1 MSQAAN
7 KFAQQMR
14 GRINIMKT
22 VKSPVYLY
30 PGDYCVSGEEIVIAT
45 TLGSC
50 VSACL
55 YDPIQRIVG
64 MNHFLLSSR
73 RYSKSLPYYRTEAGK
88 YGIHAMELVI
98 NGMLA
103 LGARKSNLQCKSFGG
118 ASLFRQTPG
127 VDNFLCVGEVNE
139 RFIRAFL
146 CEEGI
151 PLVRDDLGGE
161 QGRVI
166 RFYADDFS
174 VYVKKIRSTVNIK
187 LGAMERQY
195 WQSAIER
202 QEKTTPL
209 ADLWE

>member
-1 MSQAAN
+1 
-7 KFAQQMR
+7 
-14 GRINIMKT
+14 MKT
-22 VKSPVYLY
+22 QVHLY
-30 PGDYCVSGEEIVIAT
+30 PGDHFISGEDVVIST

-55 YDPIQRIVG
+55 YDPIQRVVG

-73 RYSKSLPYYRTEAGK
+73 RYSQGLPYYMTDTGK

-103 LGARKSNLQCKSFGG
+103 LGAQKSNLQCKSFGG

-146 CEEGI
+146 REEGI
-151 PLVRDDLGGE
+151 PLISEDLGGE
-161 QGRVI
+161 QGRVV
-166 RFYADDFS
+166 RFHADDFS
-174 VYVKKIRSTVNIK
+174 VYVKKSNRPSMPSWEAGN
-187 LGAMERQY
+187 GSSGNQPSNGRRRQSHQQTSGNNNNKY
-195 WQSAIER
+195 SGFPFYSRRFI
-202 QEKTTPL
+202 
-209 ADLWE
+209 

>member
-1 MSQAAN
+1 
-7 KFAQQMR
+7 
-14 GRINIMKT
+14 MKT
-22 VKSPVYLY
+22 MKPPVHLH
-30 PGDYCVSGEEIVIAT
+30 PGDYCVSDEKIVIST
-45 TLGSC
+45 ILGSC

-73 RYSKSLPYYRTEAGK
+73 RYSKGLPYYMTDAGK

-118 ASLFRQTPG
+118 ASLFRPIPSA
-127 VDNFLCVGEVNE
+127 DNFPCVGEVNE
-139 RFIRAFL
+139 RFIKAFL
-146 CEEGI
+146 REEGI
-151 PLVRDDLGGE
+151 PLVSEDLGGE

-166 RFYADDFS
+166 RFHADDYS
-174 VYVKKIRSTVNIK
+174 VYVKKIKSTVNTK
-187 LGAMERQY
+187 LGSRERQY
-195 WQSAIER
+195 WLSAIER
-202 QEKTTPL
+202 QEKIIPL